1 MLDDM
6 DERGEIMEK
15 FEKILFAL
23 DFSEHA
29 KHAFD
34 YVLSLIRNYNARLI
48 IIHVIQE
55 PVDLSGFYV
64 PHISFENLEKE
75 IRQGA
80 EKMLEKFCAESIPAN
95 MDYDTSIVTGVP
107 YQEILRKADEEE
119 VSLIVM
125 GTQGR
130 KGIDHLLFGSNA
142 EKVVRNSKCPVLT
155 VRLA

>member
-1 MLDDM
+1 
-6 DERGEIMEK
+6 MEK
-15 FEKILFAL
+15 FDKILFAL
-23 DFSEHA
+23 DFSENS

-34 YVLSLIRNYNARLI
+34 YALSMAKNFNARLI
-48 IIHVIQE
+48 LMHVIQE

-75 IRQGA
+75 IKDGA
-80 EKMLEKFCAESIPAN
+80 EKFCSEMIT
-95 MDYDTSIVTGVP
+95 DYSDYETAVVAGIP
-107 YQEILRKADEEE
+107 YQEILRKAGEEN

-142 EKVVRNSKCPVLT
+142 ERVVRNAKCPVLT
-155 VRLA
+155 VRLG

>member
-1 MLDDM
+1 
-6 DERGEIMEK
+6 MEK
-15 FEKILFAL
+15 IEKILLAL

-34 YVLSLIRNYNARLI
+34 YALAMARNFNARLI

-64 PHISFENLEKE
+64 PHISFENLETE

-80 EKMLEKFCAESIPAN
+80 EKLMEKFCAEMIPADL
-95 MDYDTSIVTGVP
+95 DYETSIASGIP
-107 YQEILRKADEEE
+107 YQEILRKAKEEK

-130 KGIDHLLFGSNA
+130 KGIDHFLFGSNA

-155 VRLA
+155 VSLT

>member
-1 MLDDM
+1 M
-6 DERGEIMEK
+6 DK

-29 KHAFD
+29 EHAFD
-34 YVLSLIRNYNARLI
+34 YALSMARNFKSHLV

-75 IRQGA
+75 IMEGA
-80 EKMLEKFCAESIPAN
+80 EKMMEKFCAEMIP
-95 MDYDTSIVTGVP
+95 DYKDFETCIVSGIP
-107 YQEILRKADEEE
+107 YQEILRKAEEGK

>member
-1 MLDDM
+1 V
-6 DERGEIMEK
+6 EK
-15 FEKILFAL
+15 FKKILFAL

-29 KHAFD
+29 EHAFD
-34 YVLSLIRNYNARLI
+34 YALSMARSYNAHLI
-48 IIHVIQE
+48 ITHVIQE

-75 IRQGA
+75 IREGA
-80 EKMLEKFCAESIPAN
+80 EKMIAKFCSEMIG
-95 MDYDTSIVTGVP
+95 DYKDYETVILSGIP
-107 YQEILRKADEEE
+107 YQEILRKAEEE
-119 VSLIVM
+119 DVSLIVM

-155 VRLA
+155 VRLT

>member
-1 MLDDM
+1 
-6 DERGEIMEK
+6 MEK

-23 DFSEHA
+23 DFSENSE
-29 KHAFD
+29 HAFD
-34 YVLSLIRNYNARLI
+34 YALSMAKNFNARLI

-75 IRQGA
+75 IKDGA
-80 EKMLEKFCAESIPAN
+80 ERMMEKFCAKMI
-95 MDYDTSIVTGVP
+95 TGFSNFETAVVAGIP
-107 YQEILRKADEEE
+107 YQEILRKAGEENI
-119 VSLIVM
+119 SLIVM

-130 KGIDHLLFGSNA
+130 RGIDHILFGSNA
-142 EKVVRNSKCPVLT
+142 ERVVRNAKCPVLT

>member
-1 MLDDM
+1 
-6 DERGEIMEK
+6 MEK

-34 YVLSLIRNYNARLI
+34 YALSMARSYNALLI

-75 IRQGA
+75 IREGA
-80 EKMLEKFCAESIPAN
+80 EKMMDKFCSESIT
-95 MDYDTSIVTGVP
+95 DYARYETCIVSGIP
-107 YQEILRKADEEE
+107 YQEILKKAEEAK

-130 KGIDHLLFGSNA
+130 RGIDHILFGSNA

>member
-1 MLDDM
+1 
-6 DERGEIMEK
+6 MEK
-15 FEKILFAL
+15 FDKILFAL
-23 DFSEHA
+23 DFSENSE
-29 KHAFD
+29 HAFD
-34 YVLSLIRNYNARLI
+34 YALSMAKNFNAHLI

-75 IRQGA
+75 IKDGA
-80 EKMLEKFCAESIPAN
+80 EKMMEKFCAKMIT
-95 MDYDTSIVTGVP
+95 DYSDYETAVVAGIP
-107 YQEILRKADEEE
+107 YQEILRKADEEK

-142 EKVVRNSKCPVLT
+142 ERVVRNAKCPVLS

>member
-1 MLDDM
+1 
-6 DERGEIMEK
+6 MEK
-15 FEKILFAL
+15 FDKILFAL
-23 DFSEHA
+23 DFSEYSE
-29 KHAFD
+29 HAFD
-34 YVLSLIRNYNARLI
+34 YALSMARNFNGRLF

-75 IRQGA
+75 IKEGA
-80 EKMLEKFCAESIPAN
+80 ERMMEKFCAKMIT
-95 MDYDTSIVTGVP
+95 DYGNYETVVVAGIP
-107 YQEILRKADEEE
+107 YQEILRKAVEEN

-142 EKVVRNSKCPVLT
+142 ERVVRNAKCPVLT

>member
-1 MLDDM
+1 
-6 DERGEIMEK
+6 MEK

-29 KHAFD
+29 KHASD
-34 YVLSLIRNYNARLI
+34 YALSMARNFNARLI

-64 PHISFENLEKE
+64 PHISFENLEME

-80 EKMLEKFCAESIPAN
+80 EKLMEKFCAETIPAEI
-95 MDYDTSIVTGVP
+95 DYETSIVSGIP
-107 YQEILRKADEEE
+107 YQEILRKAEEE
-119 VSLIVM
+119 NVSLIVM

-130 KGIDHLLFGSNA
+130 KGIDHFLFGSNA

-155 VRLA
+155 VCPA

>member
-1 MLDDM
+1 
-6 DERGEIMEK
+6 MEK
-15 FEKILFAL
+15 FDKILFAL
-23 DFSEHA
+23 DFSENSE
-29 KHAFD
+29 HAFA
-34 YVLSLIRNYNARLI
+34 YAISMAKNFNARLI
-48 IIHVIQE
+48 ILHIIQE

-75 IRQGA
+75 IKEGA
-80 EKMLEKFCAESIPAN
+80 EKMMENFCAKMITDFSNYETVVVAGI
-95 MDYDTSIVTGVP
+95 P
-107 YQEILRKADEEE
+107 YQVILRKAVDEN

-142 EKVVRNSKCPVLT
+142 ERVVRSAKCPVLT